1 MSAMWSPT
9 CKRNI
14 AIAILEAGRSSMW
27 KDLWVD
33 IYVKKELKWERIMAR
48 GQVVDRR
55 FYKPARR
62 TATPAPDY

>member
-1 MSAMWSPT
+1 
-9 CKRNI
+9 
-14 AIAILEAGRSSMW
+14 MW

-62 TATPAPDY
+62 TATPAPDH